1 MRIHQVCVHLRLHR
15 LIVVIVDELG
25 LESTADHL
33 ISILFFLLLSD
44 LKLCFLAFASKSL
57 RQ

>member
-1 MRIHQVCVHLRLHR
+1 MRIHQVGVHLRLHR

-33 ISILFFLLLSD
+33 ISLLFVLLLSD
-44 LKLCFLAFASKSL
+44 LKLCFLAFASKPL

>member
-1 MRIHQVCVHLRLHR
+1 MEVGVDLRLRR

-33 ISILFFLLLSD
+33 ISLLFVLLLSD
-44 LKLCFLAFASKSL
+44 LKLCFLAFASKPL